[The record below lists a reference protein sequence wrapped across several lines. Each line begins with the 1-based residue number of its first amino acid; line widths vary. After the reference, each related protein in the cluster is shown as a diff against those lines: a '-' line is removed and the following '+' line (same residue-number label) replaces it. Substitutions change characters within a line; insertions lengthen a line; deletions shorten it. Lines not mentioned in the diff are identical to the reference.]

1 MKQTI
6 PTAILLVLTPFVFG
20 RSNGHAFTGEIM
32 DKQCAQMGS
41 HENMMKAE
49 GAKTAKECALACA
62 KNGDKLVLFDPDSKK
77 VYVIENDKKVREYAG
92 QRVQI
97 TGSYDDSTETLQ
109 VKTVAPAH

>member
-6 PTAILLVLTPFVFG
+6 PTAFLLVAAPFAFAQTD
-20 RSNGHAFTGEIM
+20 GHTFTGEIM

-49 GAKTAKECALACA
+49 GAKTAKECTLACV
-62 KNGDKLVLFDPDSKK
+62 KNGDKFVLYDSGAKK
-77 VYVIENDKKVREYAG
+77 VYVIDNDKKVREYAG

-97 TGSYDDSTETLQ
+97 TGTYDDGTEILQ
-109 VKTVAPAH
+109 VKTI

>member
-6 PTAILLVLTPFVFG
+6 PTAILFVVAPFAFG
-20 RSNGHAFTGEIM
+20 QTNGHTFTGEIM

-49 GAKTAKECALACA
+49 GAKDAKECALACV
-62 KNGDKLVLFDPDSKK
+62 KNGDKFVLFDSDSKK
-77 VYVIENDKKVREYAG
+77 VYVIDNDKKVREYAG

-97 TGSYDDSTETLQ
+97 TGNYDDGTETLQ
-109 VKTVAPAH
+109 VKTITPAH